1 MARTYGFNE
10 VPKANKQKGSLMN
23 DYFMLEE
30 LTTDLIQVLNKY
42 APKIGCKYTNTSD
55 ESQVLRTIDIVAKI
69 NQANLDVI
77 YPNRHKKN

>member
-1 MARTYGFNE
+1 MARIDGSYE
-10 VPKANKQKGSLMN
+10 VSKTCKQKGSLMD

-55 ESQVLRTIDIVAKI
+55 ESQVLRTIDMVAKI
-69 NQANLDVI
+69 NQLNLDII